1 MLKVLN
7 IQSDDIA
14 DLVKKQGADLT
25 QDQLSQSRPSFEVR
39 RKLSDCLVKSMLPQI
54 PDISISRSDSGRPY
68 LTSGGTDLLPNISIS
83 HSGSWIGIILSDADH
98 STTLDLEDMSL
109 ARSHDKIAKN
119 FFTEPEQQFFKDEGL
134 IGFYKVWTAKEAL
147 AKNLD
152 QTISS
157 LLRIDIGQHLRNHP
171 LDIRFDID
179 YCGHHFTLTQ
189 SIPENTPN
197 LMITL
202 CERNEK

>member
-7 IQSDDIA
+7 IQSNDIA
-14 DLVKKQGADLT
+14 NLVKKHGADLT

-39 RKLSDCLVKSMLPQI
+39 RKLSDVIVKSMLPQI

-68 LTSGGTDLLPNISIS
+68 LTSGNTKLLPNISIS
-83 HSGSWIGIILSDADH
+83 HSGSWIGIILSDTDH
-98 STTLDLEDMSL
+98 YTTLDLEDMSL

-157 LLRIDIGQHLRNHP
+157 LLSVDIGRLLINRP
-171 LDIRFDID
+171 LGTPFEL
-179 YCGHHFTLTQ
+179 YYLGHHFTLTQ
-189 SIPENTPN
+189 NILEKTQS
-197 LMITL
+197 LMVTL
-202 CERNEK
+202 CTR